1 MKPIIEQIEV
11 FLYLLKKTNTTI
23 RLNSCNS
30 YKFV

>member
-23 RLNSCNS
+23 RVIRLNSYN
-30 YKFV
+30 